1 MVPPFRNE
9 NRKQAPF
16 TEIVHSRHRPLGPWF
31 TCSLCVHF
39 AASTVG
45 PAVRGC
51 WCGSITAKDSFCF
64 VPVDLFL
71 VCVCS
76 QCVTFSLFVFV
87 SHAKLSFTRTFLFGV
102 YVAASVAFT
111 QRVVIFYF
119 WIFFIFIFS
128 SFSRAFGAF
137 EASEVF
143 AFSFVKRVT
152 RLSTE
157 EFRTSSGAVIRQSIA
172 VTMHSTPVG
181 DN

>member
-1 MVPPFRNE
+1 MWEYYREGQFL
-9 NRKQAPF
+9 F
-16 TEIVHSRHRPLGPWF
+16 
-31 TCSLCVHF
+31 CSSGF
-39 AASTVG
+39 
-45 PAVRGC
+45 VR
-51 WCGSITAKDSFCF
+51 F
-64 VPVDLFL
+64 VL
-71 VCVCS
+71 VCVC
-76 QCVTFSLFVFV
+76 CVTFSLFVFV

-102 YVAASVAFT
+102 YVAASVAVT
-111 QRVVIFYF
+111 QRVVR
-119 WIFFIFIFS
+119 FFLIFS

-152 RLSTE
+152 RLSAE